1 MLAVAVGDF
10 YNQLRTAY
18 CKDGTNYLMPDG
30 SSFIDKDT
38 LASIAWKMG
47 VYFKRFYR
55 LPVGNILANHY
66 AVDRGAYRCFAKR
79 LGKTRRGNGVE
90 ISLSFEGLIG
100 GRYAINGFYLRP
112 KLQQA
117 SSIRLA
123 NQAMVIRTDV

>member
-1 MLAVAVGDF
+1 MLAVAVYYF
-10 YNQLRTAY
+10 YHKLGGSN
-18 CKDGTNYLMPDG
+18 CKDWTNDLMPNG

-66 AVDRGAYRCFAKR
+66 AVDRGTYRCFAKR

-90 ISLSFEGLIG
+90 ISLLFDSFIG
-100 GRYAINGFYLRP
+100 GRYEING
-112 KLQQA
+112 
-117 SSIRLA
+117 
-123 NQAMVIRTDV
+123 V